1 MRLRIPSLPARPRL
15 HARATGRPDG
25 KAWFPHPYVRRDRP
39 ITLPEAALAGTSRS
53 YAAAC
58 RTAGVV
64 GRRARD
70 GFLPPATVSAR
81 RPLGPPGSL
90 APTATGLGLE
100 PPGKAARR
108 AAAPLRPQRESPA
121 R

>member
-15 HARATGRPDG
+15 HARATGRLDG
-25 KAWFPHPYVRRDRP
+25 KAWFPHPYVRCDRP
-39 ITLPEAALAGTSRS
+39 IALPEAALAGTSRS

-70 GFLPPATVSAR
+70 RFLPPATVSAR
-81 RPLGPPGSL
+81 RPLGRPVSWARTEPVLDWKPPGIEALNSARL
-90 APTATGLGLE
+90 AA
-100 PPGKAARR
+100 KR
-108 AAAPLRPQRESPA
+108 
-121 R
+121 